1 MTASQP
7 EGVAVQSGQQ
17 SLEQEE
23 DDSVQIVQQ
32 DIGLDE
38 EIVSGGVAHAE
49 LERAFFLTECATL
62 HDEINTRME
71 QRGNLFTFTI
81 ITAGSLLSLGAAAN
95 AQIALFYPILSLFL
109 AAAWSDEDGKIGA
122 LGAYLHDQE
131 AHYDLYGWSSYHRP
145 RKQRSGFLGRLQRF
159 YPTSLLS
166 LATRG
171 VFLSTQALAVL
182 VGLTNAIGHNQLASI
197 WPLLSVALL
206 AMIMTAFVI
215 RHKRGNVLQRE
226 EHQR

>member
-1 MTASQP
+1 MMASQP
-7 EGVAVQSGQQ
+7 EGAQAAQKSMRHSEKPQPG
-17 SLEQEE
+17 SQE
-23 DDSVQIVQQ
+23 
-32 DIGLDE
+32 
-38 EIVSGGVAHAE
+38 HTE
-49 LERAFFLTECATL
+49 LERTFFLTECAVL

-109 AAAWSDEDGKIGA
+109 AAAWSDEDGKIGS

-131 AHYDLYGWSSYHRP
+131 ARHGLSGWSSYHRP
-145 RKQRSGFLGRLQRF
+145 HKRRSGLLGNLQKF
-159 YPTSLLS
+159 YPTSLLG

-171 VFLSTQALAVL
+171 VFLSTQALAIL
-182 VGLTNAIGHNQLASI
+182 VGVTNALAHSQLASI

-206 AMIMTAFVI
+206 AMILTAVVI
-215 RHKRGNVLQRE
+215 RHKRGRALEQEMRE
-226 EHQR
+226 R

>member
-1 MTASQP
+1 MMASQP
-7 EGVAVQSGQQ
+7 EGVAVHHG
-17 SLEQEE
+17 LEQEGRITAQAAPK
-23 DDSVQIVQQ
+23 SMKHR
-32 DIGLDE
+32 E
-38 EIVSGGVAHAE
+38 EPQPGSREHTE
-49 LERAFFLTECATL
+49 LERTFFLTECAVL

-109 AAAWSDEDGKIGA
+109 AAAWSDEDGKIGS
-122 LGAYLHDQE
+122 LGAYLRDQE
-131 AHYDLYGWSSYHRP
+131 ARYGLSGWSSYHRP
-145 RKQRSGFLGRLQRF
+145 RKRRSGLLGKLQQF

-171 VFLSTQALAVL
+171 VFLSTQALAIL
-182 VGLTNAIGHNQLASI
+182 VGVTNALAHSQLASI

-206 AMIMTAFVI
+206 AMILTAIVI
-215 RHKRGNVLQRE
+215 RHKRRHALERE
-226 EHQR
+226 MRE

>member
-1 MTASQP
+1 MMASQP
-7 EGVAVQSGQQ
+7 ESTAVQ
-17 SLEQEE
+17 L
-23 DDSVQIVQQ
+23 VQQ
-32 DIGLDE
+32 NTEKEESAQDGQRKTGLDGKLAQESE
-38 EIVSGGVAHAE
+38 EHAE
-49 LERAFFLTECATL
+49 LERTFFLTECAVL

-131 AHYDLYGWSSYHRP
+131 ARYDLYGWASYHRP
-145 RKQRSGFLGRLQRF
+145 RKKRTGLLGRLQKL

-171 VFLSTQALAVL
+171 VFLSTQALAIL
-182 VGLTNAIGHNQLASI
+182 VGVTNAISHNQMATT

-206 AMIMTAFVI
+206 AMILTAFVI
-215 RHKRGNVLQRE
+215 RHKRDHTLERE
-226 EHQR
+226 VRKR